1 MSKKYKGKYIVIWA
15 SNIDSTKPRST
26 GRKIP
31 LKYAVKSPKKEELI
45 EAAKELRIFVDFEDD
60 KLYPKNWF
68 YEKGRLIVKKVDRKI
83 EVLRKIA
90 EKINEIRSKRKKQH

>member
-1 MSKKYKGKYIVIWA
+1 MSKKYKGKYVVIWP
-15 SNIDSTKPRST
+15 SNIDSAKSRSM

-45 EAAKELRIFVDFEDD
+45 EAAKELGIFVDFEDD

-83 EVLRKIA
+83 EVLKKIA
-90 EKINEIRSKRKKQH
+90 KKINEIRSKRKK